1 MVNMYSNLTCLPR
14 SEKSKD
20 NGKVLVVKGEV
31 VEEGLE
37 DTNWAHQ
44 PGATRIKLTLISTVK
59 QEETQFQRVKH
70 LSLGL
75 IYGGWGGYALKQ
87 CFSKCGPRTRTS
99 SSGP

>member
-37 DTNWAHQ
+37 DTTGH
-44 PGATRIKLTLISTVK
+44 IS
-59 QEETQFQRVKH
+59 QEPQE
-70 LSLGL
+70 SN
-75 IYGGWGGYALKQ
+75 
-87 CFSKCGPRTRTS
+87 
-99 SSGP
+99 